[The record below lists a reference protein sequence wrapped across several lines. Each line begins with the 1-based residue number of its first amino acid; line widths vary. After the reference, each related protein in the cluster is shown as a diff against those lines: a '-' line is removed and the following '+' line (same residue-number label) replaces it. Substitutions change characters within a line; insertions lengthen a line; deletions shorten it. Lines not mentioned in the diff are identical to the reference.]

1 MMQQPGYAASQSGMS
16 GYHDGSQ
23 IGGSQVGYQTDEY
36 GNVYIDEQF
45 GVQQQVINPVSTM
58 PPQGYY

>member
-1 MMQQPGYAASQSGMS
+1 MMQQPGYAPSQSTAMS
-16 GYHDGSQ
+16 YHDGSQ

-36 GNVYIDEQF
+36 GNVYIDEF
-45 GVQQQVINPVSTM
+45 NPVNTM

>member
-1 MMQQPGYAASQSGMS
+1 MQQPGYAASQSGMS